1 MKAQGSSGQ
10 LSPFGSRPEH
20 TSLPLGVIAM
30 QMPGSQ
36 ALTESEL
43 ILKERGEATTTTTA
57 NKNISRITVWKKK
70 IFTCAMAF

>member
-1 MKAQGSSGQ
+1 MKAQGSSRK
-10 LSPFGSRPEH
+10 LSPSGYRPEP

-43 ILKERGEATTTTTA
+43 ILKGREEETTTA
-57 NKNISRITVWKKK
+57 INKNTNRITVWKKSL
-70 IFTCAMAF
+70 AF